1 MNLCDPP
8 RFCFRKGLTC
18 AVCKLA
24 RRAFD
29 AFGVT
34 IDDVIPDVVIEQ
46 ARVQITY
53 ARARL
58 SVESIANTALSS
70 SETRYPQARP
80 DGDQ

>member
-1 MNLCDPP
+1 MTMCDPP
-8 RFCFRKGLTC
+8 RFCFRQGLVC

-24 RRAFD
+24 RRALD
-29 AFGVT
+29 ALGIV

-46 ARVQITY
+46 ARAQITY

-80 DGDQ
+80 DGVQ

>member
-1 MNLCDPP
+1 MTMCDPP
-8 RFCFRKGLTC
+8 RFCFHEGLSC

-24 RRAFD
+24 RRAF
-29 AFGVT
+29 AALGVT
-34 IDDVIPDVVIEQ
+34 IDDVIPDAVIEQ

-80 DGDQ
+80 DGVQ

>member
-1 MNLCDPP
+1 MAAL
-8 RFCFRKGLTC
+8 
-18 AVCKLA
+18 
-24 RRAFD
+24 
-29 AFGVT
+29 GVT

-46 ARVQITY
+46 ARAQITY

-80 DGDQ
+80 DGVQ

>member
-1 MNLCDPP
+1 MTFCDPP
-8 RFCFRKGLTC
+8 RFCFREGLTC
-18 AVCKLA
+18 AVCKFA
-24 RRAFD
+24 RRAM
-29 AFGVT
+29 AALGVT

-46 ARVQITY
+46 ARAQITY

-80 DGDQ
+80 DGVQ

>member
-1 MNLCDPP
+1 M
-8 RFCFRKGLTC
+8 
-18 AVCKLA
+18 ACKFA
-24 RRAFD
+24 RRAMTTL
-29 AFGVT
+29 GIV

-46 ARVQITY
+46 SRVQITY

-80 DGDQ
+80 DGVQ